1 MAHGD
6 GSPSTGDAPR
16 FGVGVWQGFSS
27 RRLIELAT
35 LIEDEGFDQLWYS
48 NHKLYRDLWVGM
60 AIAAQATRRITLGSF
75 VAEPYSQHPA
85 QIAAAI
91 ATIDELSGGRAILG
105 LGAGGANFKE
115 LGAVRRRPAQALR
128 ESVEI
133 ARGLLRGERLAYRG
147 EVFTADDVWLHLPAR
162 ADLPIVVAS
171 RGDRV
176 LRAAG
181 EVADGVMI
189 ATYATPDGLRQG
201 RDMVRSGALR
211 AGRLEKDIK
220 LMTRVDVA
228 IDADPKAARDAVRPM
243 IAAMVMASY
252 PDTAFL
258 AHAGLEITPELE
270 AMSRHKN
277 EALAFES
284 GHLVPDEFVRQFA
297 WVGTPA
303 EVAEQV
309 AAVVDC
315 GFSTIVFLP
324 QPMSVDPEPTLTRF
338 AREVVPR
345 VRALLGANAG
355 SLSLKKS

>member
-1 MAHGD
+1 M
-6 GSPSTGDAPR
+6 
-16 FGVGVWQGFSS
+16 WQGLSS
-27 RRLIELAT
+27 RRLTGLAQ
-35 LIEDEGFDQLWYS
+35 LIEDEGFDQFWYS
-48 NHKLYRDLWVGM
+48 NHKLYRDLWIGL
-60 AIAAQATRRITLGSF
+60 AIAAQATDHISLGSF

-91 ATIDELSGGRAILG
+91 ATIDELSAGRAMLG

-115 LGAVRRRPAQALR
+115 LGALRRRPARALR

-133 ARGLLRGERLAYRG
+133 ARGLLRGERLTYRG

-176 LRAAG
+176 LRVAG
-181 EVADGVMI
+181 EMADGVMI
-189 ATYATPDGLRQG
+189 ATYATPEGLRHG
-201 RDMVRSGALR
+201 RDMVRSGALG
-211 AGRLEKDIK
+211 AGRLDQDIQ

-228 IDADPKAARDAVRPM
+228 IDEDPNAARDAVRPM

-258 AHAGLEITPELE
+258 AHAGLEITPALE
-270 AMSRHKN
+270 AMSRQKN
-277 EALAFES
+277 EALAFAS

-297 WVGTPA
+297 WVGSPA

-324 QPMSVDPEPTLTRF
+324 QPMSVDPEPTLQRF
-338 AREVVPR
+338 ARDVAPR
-345 VRALLGANAG
+345 VRALLGTTARP
-355 SLSLKKS
+355 

>member
-1 MAHGD
+1 MSGNAL
-6 GSPSTGDAPR
+6 R
-16 FGVGVWQGFSS
+16 FGVGVWQGYSS
-27 RRLIELAT
+27 RRLVELAR
-35 LIEDEGFDQLWYS
+35 LIEDQGFDQLWYS

-60 AIAAQATRRITLGSF
+60 AIAAQATRHISLGSF

-133 ARGLLRGERLAYRG
+133 ARGLLRGERLVYQG

-162 ADLPIVVAS
+162 SDLRIVVAS

-176 LRAAG
+176 LRTAG

-189 ATYATPDGLRQG
+189 ATYATAEGLRHG
-201 RDMVRSGALR
+201 RDMVRAGAAR
-211 AGRLEKDIK
+211 AGRLEKDIQ

-228 IDADPKAARDAVRPM
+228 IEEDADAARDAVRPM

-270 AMSRHKN
+270 AMSRQKN

-303 EVAEQV
+303 QVAEQV

-315 GFSTIVFLP
+315 GFGTIVFVP
-324 QPMSVDPEPTLTRF
+324 QPMSVDPEPTLRRF
-338 AREVVPR
+338 AREVAPR
-345 VRALLGANAG
+345 VRALLGADADRF
-355 SLSLKKS
+355 SLRNP

>member
-1 MAHGD
+1 MARRPVY
-6 GSPSTGDAPR
+6 SCRAVTVEALQ
-16 FGVGVWQGFSS
+16 FGVGVWQGFTTH
-27 RRLIELAT
+27 RLIDIAE
-35 LIEDEGFDQLWYS
+35 LIEAEGFDQLWYAD
-48 NHKLYRDLWVGM
+48 HKLYRDLWVGM
-60 AIAAQATRRITLGSF
+60 TIAAQATDRIELGTF

-115 LGAVRRRPAQALR
+115 LGTQRTRPAQALR

-133 ARGLLRGERLAYRG
+133 ARALLHGERIAYRG
-147 EVFTADDVWLHLPAR
+147 EIFTADDVWLHLPVR

-176 LRAAG
+176 LRMAG

-189 ATYATPDGLRQG
+189 ATYATPEGLRHG
-201 RDMVRSGALR
+201 RDQVRQGALK
-211 AGRLEKDIK
+211 AGRSEADIR

-228 IDADPKAARDAVRPM
+228 IDEDPRAARDGVRPM

-258 AHAGLEITPELE
+258 AHAGLEITPALE
-270 AMSRHKN
+270 AMARQKN
-277 EALAFES
+277 EALAFNS
-284 GHLVPDEFVRQFA
+284 GHLVPDSYVRQFA

-303 EVAEQV
+303 DVAEQI
-309 AAVVDC
+309 AAVVDS
-315 GFSTIVFLP
+315 GFRTIVWLP
-324 QPMSVDPEPTLTRF
+324 QPMSVDPEPTLRTF

-345 VRALLGANAG
+345 VRALLGAAIR
-355 SLSLKKS
+355 ST